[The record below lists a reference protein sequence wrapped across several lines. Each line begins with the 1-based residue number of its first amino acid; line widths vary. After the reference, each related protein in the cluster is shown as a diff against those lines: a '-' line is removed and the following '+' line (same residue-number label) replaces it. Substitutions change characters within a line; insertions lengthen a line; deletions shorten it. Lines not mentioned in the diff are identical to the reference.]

1 MSAADTAQRTS
12 PTDAGLRRILI
23 TLCLTQITSWGVL
36 YYAFTVLSVQ
46 ITAGTGWSQ
55 PAVTA
60 AFSAALV
67 TSALV
72 GIWVGRRLDRHGPH
86 AVMSAGS
93 VLGPVALVA
102 VALSPN
108 LACFVGA
115 WIVAGVAMGSVLYP
129 PAFAALTRWYGPRH
143 VGALTILTLVAGLA
157 STVFAPLTAA
167 LSNHLDWRTTYFVL
181 AALLAAVTVPAHL
194 IGLRQPW
201 PPAPARPQ
209 VESPTRTARSRPF
222 VALTIAFALATCA
235 SYAIIVNLIPLMTE
249 RGISTQLAAM
259 ALGLGGAGQVL
270 GRLGYRALVRR
281 VGVRARTVLIF
292 AGIAVTTALLGV
304 FASVTALII
313 VAILAG
319 FVRGIMTLLQAT
331 AVTERWGPT
340 HYGHLSGILTA
351 PISLTT
357 ALGPWI
363 GATLASFLHGYAPMF
378 LVLGVVG
385 ASPHWS
391 GWPPCPN
398 RVTRTFRASQREPS
412 RKAGLMN
419 SAVAHDAIVIGAG
432 QSGLAS
438 CAGAEAPRSWG
449 PSCSKPAVIW
459 KPAQRLSG
467 RGQITM
473 TA

>member
-1 MSAADTAQRTS
+1 MTDADTVRPTS
-12 PTDAGLRRILI
+12 PTDAGLRRILF
-23 TLCLTQITSWGVL
+23 TLCLTQIASWGVL
-36 YYAFTVLSVQ
+36 YYAFPVLSVQ

-72 GIWVGRRLDRHGPH
+72 GIWVGRWLDHHGPH

-108 LACFVGA
+108 LLCFLGA
-115 WIVAGVAMGSVLYP
+115 WIAAGVAMGSVLYP

-167 LSNHLDWRTTYFVL
+167 LSTHLDWRTTYFVL
-181 AALLAAVTVPAHL
+181 AALLAVVTVPAHF
-194 IGLRQPW
+194 IGLHQPW
-201 PPAPARPQ
+201 PPAPARHL
-209 VESPTRTARSRPF
+209 VESPTRTARSGTF

-249 RGISTQLAAM
+249 RGISTQLAAV

-281 VGVRARTVLIF
+281 IGVRARTVLVF
-292 AGIAVTTALLGV
+292 AGIAFTTALLGV
-304 FASVTALII
+304 FTSVVALIA

-340 HYGHLSGILTA
+340 HYGHLSGILAA
-351 PISLTT
+351 PVSLTT

-363 GATLASFLHGYAPMF
+363 GAALATFLDGYAPMF
-378 LVLGVVG
+378 LVLGAIGILAALIGLATV
-385 ASPHWS
+385 P
-391 GWPPCPN
+391 
-398 RVTRTFRASQREPS
+398 RRAS
-412 RKAGLMN
+412 
-419 SAVAHDAIVIGAG
+419 V
-432 QSGLAS
+432 
-438 CAGAEAPRSWG
+438 
-449 PSCSKPAVIW
+449 
-459 KPAQRLSG
+459 
-467 RGQITM
+467 
-473 TA
+473 